1 MSLQHS
7 GDGVV
12 TLVSGDGHAFA
23 VAPRVAASMGTV
35 TNMLEDVGSA
45 APLPLPNVDARTL
58 ALVLEFAAVSDLT
71 RMQTTMSQ
79 RDLLKVLAAASS
91 LNYERLESQA
101 LETLADQMVGKSPE
115 EVRALFNMRD
125 SMTSEQKAEVKR
137 RRETWAFE

>member
-7 GDGVV
+7 GDGAV
-12 TLVSGDGHAFA
+12 TLVSGDGHAFT
-23 VAPRVAASMGTV
+23 VAPQVAASMGTV
-35 TNMLEDVGSA
+35 TNMLEDVGLD

-58 ALVLEFAAVSDLT
+58 ALVLEFAAAGDLT
-71 RMQTTMSQ
+71 RMQATMSQ
-79 RDLLKVLAAASS
+79 RDLLNVLAAASY
-91 LNYERLESQA
+91 LNYARLESQA
-101 LETLADQMVGKSPE
+101 LEALADQMVGKSPE